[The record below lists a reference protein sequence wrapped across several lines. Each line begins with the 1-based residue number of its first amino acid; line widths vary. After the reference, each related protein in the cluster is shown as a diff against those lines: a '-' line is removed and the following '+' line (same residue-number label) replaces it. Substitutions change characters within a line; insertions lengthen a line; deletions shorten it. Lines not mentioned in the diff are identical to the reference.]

1 MALTIIAGDPIDNRD
16 NGRLWFA
23 QNGAKRTRLSL
34 YAAQGVHIER
44 FDTEVYVARN
54 AVPVW
59 YSPDWREAS
68 VYLQLAEDD
77 ELHVVWLNSHCGF
90 DVIPQAA
97 EKHELHAVWLNTH
110 CGFAVV
116 PKDAVLWEA
125 SSFGGPKNSESKIAV
140 LKTGCYVKEYTY
152 KRATPSEWFAITL
165 DGAVRCLGEKSR
177 VIALA
182 LRGDK
187 DAKRLAEFKG
197 WLSDLTGE
205 LEVQDE
211 L

>member
-1 MALTIIAGDPIDNRD
+1 MTIIAGMPIEIESNRED
-16 NGRLWFA
+16 GLLWYA

-44 FDTEVYVARN
+44 LDTELYLARD

-97 EKHELHAVWLNTH
+97 EKHAAWSH
-110 CGFAVV
+110 
-116 PKDAVLWEA
+116 
-125 SSFGGPKNSESKIAV
+125 GGPKNSASKLAILAPPCYVQIHTYKNSSPRKYIAV
-140 LKTGCYVKEYTY
+140 
-152 KRATPSEWFAITL
+152 TL
-165 DGAVRCLGEKSR
+165 DGAVRWLGTRSE
-177 VIALA
+177 VLA
-182 LRGDK
+182 AHFRGDL
-187 DAKRLAEFKG
+187 DATRLAKFQS
-197 WLSDLTGE
+197 WLSELTTAGQ